1 MRRTRE
7 GARAC
12 CSVSVLATLR
22 LSHAHARALAHTFR
36 SRGRRIKGG
45 RLLPQSAAYGGSGPA
60 FREFEPRRS
69 KGMKMKMA
77 IAAKT
82 GEDAANCTARAK

>member
-1 MRRTRE
+1 MLQDE
-7 GARAC
+7 AAP
-12 CSVSVLATLR
+12 SELDDDDVHVEDVEL
-22 LSHAHARALAHTFR
+22 FDED
-36 SRGRRIKGG
+36 
-45 RLLPQSAAYGGSGPA
+45 PAYGGSGPA

>member
-1 MRRTRE
+1 M
-7 GARAC
+7 
-12 CSVSVLATLR
+12 
-22 LSHAHARALAHTFR
+22 
-36 SRGRRIKGG
+36 
-45 RLLPQSAAYGGSGPA
+45 LPQSAAYGGSGPA

-82 GEDAANCTARAK
+82 DEDAANCTARAK